1 MDAEGTALVTGASR
15 GLGRA
20 IAVALDRRGFD
31 VVATMR
37 VPADGEGLP
46 EGIRVQRLDV
56 DDPDTIDVPDGLRVL
71 VNNAGV
77 EDAYL
82 PVETAPDALWRRVFE
97 TNLFGL
103 LSVTRAAIPAL
114 RAGGGGVIANVT
126 SSSILAPVPFYA
138 AYRASKAAVSV
149 MGESLRSEVAG
160 FGIRVVEILPG
171 PIDTDMLA
179 LSDRPPEAGEVPG
192 YEALAEVMHRSR
204 RDAGAMTTPADVAAE
219 AVVDAVCDDGGPLRY
234 GCDDL
239 ARGLLDAWRTT
250 SDEDLARAMLDG
262 FGVELPKRPLG

>member
-1 MDAEGTALVTGASR
+1 
-15 GLGRA
+15 
-20 IAVALDRRGFD
+20 
-31 VVATMR
+31 
-37 VPADGEGLP
+37 
-46 EGIRVQRLDV
+46 
-56 DDPDTIDVPDGLRVL
+56 
-71 VNNAGV
+71 
-77 EDAYL
+77 
-82 PVETAPDALWRRVFE
+82 
-97 TNLFGL
+97 
-103 LSVTRAAIPAL
+103 
-114 RAGGGGVIANVT
+114 
-126 SSSILAPVPFYA
+126 FYA

-179 LSDRPPEAGEVPG
+179 LSDRPPEAGEVAG

-204 RDAGAMTTPADVAAE
+204 QDAGAMTTPADVAAE

-262 FGVELPKRPLG
+262 FGVKL